1 MTVTENTRLNAAQKI
16 PTTERDLFIEGFLH
30 RWEGNTRQ
38 SYRADVN
45 TFIRWLDENDLEIFE
60 AKRVHIEMYARY
72 LRDDR
77 GNSTSSVWRR
87 VGTLRQLYDI
97 AIDDDMTIKNP
108 VKYAKIPR
116 KRIDLTKKVSLTREQ
131 FQRLM
136 HQAYQSS
143 PSEYAMCAVMGYL
156 GLRVSEM
163 CELDVADVLGTSKG
177 HRVITFVGKNN
188 VVAVI
193 PQPPVVLRA
202 LDAVIAERKDGA
214 LFVRRDG
221 SRMTRGSARKVVAR
235 LSRHAAI
242 EMNCTPHTLRHT
254 MIVNAID
261 AGVPLR
267 QVQLAARHTDI
278 STTIKLYDR
287 GRADLDSHA
296 AHSLAAYMGSVA

>member
-1 MTVTENTRLNAAQKI
+1 MPDATRLPSTPAI
-16 PTTERDLFIEGFLH
+16 PVSERDLFLESFLH
-30 RWEGNTRQ
+30 RWEGNSRL

-45 TFIRWLDENDLEIFE
+45 MFLRWLDANDLDMFSI
-60 AKRVHIEMYARY
+60 KRVHIEMYARY
-72 LRDDR
+72 LRDER
-77 GNSTSSVWRR
+77 GNSSSSVVRR
-87 VGTLRQLYDI
+87 IGTLRQMYDI
-97 AIDDDMTIKNP
+97 AIDDDLAIKNP

-116 KRIDLTKKVSLTREQ
+116 KQIDLTKKVSLSREE

-136 HQAYQSS
+136 HTAYQSS

-156 GLRVSEM
+156 GLRVSEA
-163 CELDVADVLGTSKG
+163 CQLDVASVLGVSKG

-188 VVAVI
+188 VVAMI

-202 LDAVIAERKDGA
+202 LDAVIAERKEGA

-221 SRMTRGSARKVVAR
+221 SRMTRSSALKVVLR
-235 LSRHAAI
+235 LGRKAGI
-242 EMNCTPHTLRHT
+242 EMRCTPHTLRHT

-278 STTIKLYDR
+278 GTTIKLYDR

>member
-1 MTVTENTRLNAAQKI
+1 MPDATRLPSTPAI
-16 PTTERDLFIEGFLH
+16 PATERDLFLESFLH
-30 RWEGNTRQ
+30 RWEGNSRI

-45 TFIRWLDENDLEIFE
+45 MFLRWLDANDLDMFAI
-60 AKRVHIEMYARY
+60 KRVHVEMYARY
-72 LRDDR
+72 LRDER
-77 GNSTSSVWRR
+77 GNSSSSVVRR
-87 VGTLRQLYDI
+87 IGTLRQMYDI
-97 AIDDDMTIKNP
+97 AIDDDLTIKNP

-116 KRIDLTKKVSLTREQ
+116 KQIDLTKKVSLSREE

-136 HQAYQSS
+136 HTAYQSS

-156 GLRVSEM
+156 GLRVSEA
-163 CELDVADVLGTSKG
+163 CQLDVSSVLGVSKG

-188 VVAVI
+188 VVAMI

-202 LDAVIAERKDGA
+202 LDAVIAERKEGA

-221 SRMTRGSARKVVAR
+221 SRMTRASALKVVLR
-235 LSRHAAI
+235 LGRKAGI
-242 EMNCTPHTLRHT
+242 EMRCTPHTLRHT

-278 STTIKLYDR
+278 GTTIKLYDR